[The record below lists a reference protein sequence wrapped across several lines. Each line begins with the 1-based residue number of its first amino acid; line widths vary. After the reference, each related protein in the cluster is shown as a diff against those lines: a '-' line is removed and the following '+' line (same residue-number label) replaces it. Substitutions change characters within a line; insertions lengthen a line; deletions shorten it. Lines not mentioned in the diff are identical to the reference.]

1 MSLDDDDD
9 IKSTV
14 SLIFDNTN
22 ISQNNNISNNS
33 DNLKN
38 DIKKVKPKKIKRNID
53 INADPMEI
61 KNDSINNSRLI
72 NKEELENSNKF
83 SNENSIL
90 NIVNDINKTF
100 KDIQIIPLHIQKGN
114 EKKYLLVKK
123 NMTLKDI
130 LFINFKFIDVE
141 KTTFYIGKKKVCM
154 DKTIGNQNIEPLSF
168 IRDYPE

>member
-130 LFINFKFIDVE
+130 LFINFKVIDVE